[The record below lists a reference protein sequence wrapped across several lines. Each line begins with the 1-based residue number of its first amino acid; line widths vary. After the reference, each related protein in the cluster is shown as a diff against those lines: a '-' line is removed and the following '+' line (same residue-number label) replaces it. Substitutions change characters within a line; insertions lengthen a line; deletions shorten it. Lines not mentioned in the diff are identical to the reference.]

1 MDKEKSVNVNVYGLY
16 KTSVNVIVCD
26 FDQEVRVTVIL
37 WVVTWWLADGPSGTC
52 LFSLLPIPSHG
63 AGGRGGSSRR

>member
-1 MDKEKSVNVNVYGLY
+1 MDKEKCECECVYGLY

-37 WVVTWWLADGPSGTC
+37 WVGHLV
-52 LFSLLPIPSHG
+52 
-63 AGGRGGSSRR
+63 AG

>member
-37 WVVTWWLADGPSGTC
+37 WVGHLV
-52 LFSLLPIPSHG
+52 
-63 AGGRGGSSRR
+63 AG